1 MSPQRRTS
9 FSDLLRCIVA
19 AGGAAL
25 VLALSVFAASPVAH
39 NWLHADSDHATREH
53 GCAVVLFA
61 DGVSLPLDPLA
72 VPLPIEAT
80 RELSPSTAAEVFL
93 ISPRYLRQ
101 PERGP
106 PSDC

>member
-1 MSPQRRTS
+1 MKTDRHPSRADWLRR
-9 FSDLLRCIVA
+9 IVA

-61 DGVSLPLDPLA
+61 DGVSLPLDPMA